1 MKRIDA
7 VIGSGYGDEG
17 KGLMTD
23 GLSDTAL
30 EYSKA
35 VVRFNGGAQAGHT
48 VVLKD
53 GTRHVF
59 SHFGSGSLRG
69 VPTILSKFF
78 VVNPTL
84 FLKEAFDLNEK
95 IDIKNLNVYVSPDAI
110 VTTPFDVSINQ
121 VLESFRSD
129 GRHGSCGIGF
139 GETIERSLFPA
150 FKITVADLKNEG
162 GLFNKLLDIYENY
175 VPNRLARLGIT
186 KEFLDAQ
193 PNIWPYI
200 NNVTVTKIIEDY
212 VSNVAMFMRFIK
224 AYPDRQVLN
233 AFDHL
238 IFEGAQGLLLDQD
251 YGNFPHVT
259 RSNTGLKNVMEI
271 LKDVSD
277 VDQINAYYLTRA
289 YTTRHGAG
297 PLENELTVKPFDSI
311 IDETNIRNDYQ
322 GHLRFAYLNV
332 KMYSETVRH
341 DILKYGDGRIVPHT
355 VVTCVDQVPLTE
367 FPYYDT
373 DDELKLGYIHRTLS
387 ILGYSIGARNV
398 YYSIGPT
405 RECLQ
410 KHNEY

>member
-1 MKRIDA
+1 MKRIDV
-7 VIGSGYGDEG
+7 VIGAGYGDEG

-23 GLSDTAL
+23 CLSDTAL
-30 EYSKA
+30 ELSKA

-78 VVNPTL
+78 VINPTL
-84 FLKEAFDLNEK
+84 FLKEALTLNEK
-95 IDIKNLNVYVSPDAI
+95 IDVKNLDVYVSPNAI

-121 VLESFRSD
+121 ALESFRSN

-139 GETIERSLFPA
+139 GETVERNLFPA
-150 FKITVADLKNEG
+150 FKLTVLDLKDEG
-162 GLFNKLLDIYENY
+162 GLFDKLLNIYHNY
-175 VPNRLARLGIT
+175 VPNRLARLGVK
-186 KEFLDAQ
+186 KEFLDAH
-193 PNIWPYI
+193 PDIWPYTS
-200 NNVTVTKIIEDY
+200 VTDVTNIISDY
-212 VSNVAMFMRFIK
+212 VSNISAFMCFIRV
-224 AYPDRQVLN
+224 YSDRQVLN

-251 YGNFPHVT
+251 YGEFPHVT

-271 LKDVSD
+271 INEDISN
-277 VDQINAYYLTRA
+277 VDQINAHYLTRA

-332 KMYSETVRH
+332 KRYSDAVKH
-341 DILKYGDGRIVPHT
+341 DIFKYGDGRIVPHA

-367 FPYYDT
+367 LPYYNINN
-373 DDELKLGYIHRTLS
+373 ELKYGYIDRTIS
-387 ILGYSIGARNV
+387 SLGYSIGARNV
-398 YYSIGPT
+398 YYSMGPT
-405 RECLQ
+405 RESLI
-410 KHNEY
+410 KNEY

>member
-1 MKRIDA
+1 MRRVDV
-7 VIGSGYGDEG
+7 VIGAGYGDEG

-23 GLSDTAL
+23 CISDTAL
-30 EYSKA
+30 GYSKA

-69 VPTILSKFF
+69 IPTILSKFF

-84 FLKEAFDLNEK
+84 FLKEAFILNEK
-95 IDIKNLNVYVSPDAI
+95 IDVKGLDVYVSPDAI

-121 VLESFRSD
+121 ALELFRSN

-150 FKITVADLKNEG
+150 FKITVNDLKNEG
-162 GLFNKLLDIYENY
+162 LLFDKLFDIYHNY

-186 KEFLDAQ
+186 KEFLKDN
-193 PNIWPYI
+193 PDIWPYVRDTDVM
-200 NNVTVTKIIEDY
+200 NIISDY

-224 AYPDRQVLN
+224 VYPDRQVYN
-233 AFDHL
+233 AFEHL

-251 YGNFPHVT
+251 YGTFPHVT
-259 RSNTGLKNVMEI
+259 RSNTGLKNVMDI
-271 LKDVSD
+271 LNDVTRIEK
-277 VDQINAYYLTRA
+277 VNAHYLTRA

-297 PLENELTVKPFDSI
+297 PLENELADKPFDAI

-322 GHLRFAYLNV
+322 GHLRFAYLNIKQYADAV
-332 KMYSETVRH
+332 KH
-341 DILKYGDGRIVPHT
+341 DILKYGNGQIIT
-355 VVTCVDQVPLTE
+355 TATVTCCDQISQST
-367 FPYYDT
+367 FPYYDISGQLRS
-373 DDELKLGYIHRTLS
+373 DYINYALEQV
-387 ILGYSIGARNV
+387 GYSVGAICV
-398 YYSIGPT
+398 YYSMGPT
-405 RECLQ
+405 RGDLRR
-410 KHNEY
+410 YDY

>member
-1 MKRIDA
+1 MRRVDV
-7 VIGSGYGDEG
+7 VIGAGYGDEG

-23 GLSDTAL
+23 CISDTAL
-30 EYSKA
+30 GYTKA

-69 VPTILSKFF
+69 IPTILSKFF

-84 FLKEAFDLNEK
+84 FVKEALVLNKNTKVSDL
-95 IDIKNLNVYVSPDAI
+95 DVYVSPDAI

-121 VLESFRSD
+121 ALELFRS
-129 GRHGSCGIGF
+129 GERHGSCGIGF

-150 FKITVADLKNEG
+150 FKITVSDLRNEG
-162 GLFNKLLDIYENY
+162 GLSHKLLDIYRNY
-175 VPNRLARLGIT
+175 VPNRLARLGIS
-186 KEFLDAQ
+186 KEFFDTHSY
-193 PNIWPYI
+193 IWPYRGEASVI
-200 NNVTVTKIIEDY
+200 RLISDY
-212 VSNVAMFMRFIK
+212 VSNVALFMRFVK
-224 AYPDRQVLN
+224 VYPDRQVYD

-251 YGNFPHVT
+251 YGSFPYVT

-271 LKDVSD
+271 LKDVSG
-277 VDQINAYYLTRA
+277 VDTINAHYLTRA

-297 PLENELTVKPFDSI
+297 PLENELAGKPFDSI
-311 IDETNIRNDYQ
+311 VDETNVRNDYQ
-322 GHLRFAYLNV
+322 EHLRFAYLDV
-332 KMYSETVRH
+332 KLYSDAVKY
-341 DILKYGDGRIVPHT
+341 DILKYGSGRIIPHT

-367 FPYYDT
+367 FPYFDNG
-373 DDELKLGYIHRTLS
+373 LKHGYIHRA
-387 ILGYSIGARNV
+387 IEALGYSIGARNL

-405 RECLQ
+405 RNDLQ
-410 KHNEY
+410 HYEQRDW